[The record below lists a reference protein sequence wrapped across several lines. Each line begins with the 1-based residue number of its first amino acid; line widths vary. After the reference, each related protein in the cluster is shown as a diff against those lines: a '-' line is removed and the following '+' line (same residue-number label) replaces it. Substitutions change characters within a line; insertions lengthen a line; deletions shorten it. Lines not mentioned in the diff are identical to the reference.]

1 MLSQIGTIR
10 DYVYNIINS
19 SGQQVYENKIIS
31 IGNAL
36 NALSECLNAN
46 GIKFETNKIC
56 VVGLQSS
63 GKSTVLN
70 NLMNMPFLPTS
81 QGISTRLPIHIEMY
95 NTSESKAIFG
105 NYVNG
110 QWQDFKSIQLS
121 LPEPSPTE
129 LKQIE
134 TEIQT
139 ITNTKAGTGTNVT
152 NSPIYVRIYS
162 PNVPNF
168 TLIDTPGI
176 ISFGDKKSGQNS
188 NTNKYIRDIIGDYI
202 KDPKTIIL
210 AIVTARP
217 DINADFGLGFV
228 KEFDPDCERTICA
241 MTKID
246 KYNGSLLNFCTQ
258 KDVPQNVK
266 YGYYLL
272 KNRDVKEM
280 ETMTL
285 QQGIQAETEFFIND
299 SNYKN
304 ASFDEK
310 QNLGIANLRKKVGD
324 ILIEAIRNNIPEMKL
339 NLDIQEKKYTQEL
352 EELGCSIPDTP
363 QEKVSKLHIISTE
376 IADKF
381 KKLLKDNE
389 DLNNSAGAKINKIFD
404 NYRKD
409 ITKLDPFTTDKYED
423 EYIENIIR
431 NSDGLDMPSIAP
443 SMKVVS
449 FCLRDPSK
457 AVIGT
462 LLKPSEECA
471 KLVKQQIKEVMVT
484 ILSNTCYKRFH
495 KFVSNVQSHFDSNLL
510 ETYYELCISRIKEDI
525 KSEESLTFTNDEN
538 FHAEYQSIIDPN
550 KKNSKGNIVRS
561 LLKNYYDTIVKT
573 LQKTVPNKIVFHL
586 FDNLINTITTS
597 LITEIPKIENENLL
611 EESSDI
617 EYRRKYLT
625 SVLSK
630 IIEVK
635 DKINR
640 L

>member
-19 SGQQVYENKIIS
+19 SGQQLYESKIIS

-70 NLMNMPFLPTS
+70 NIMNMPFLPTS

-105 NYVNG
+105 SYLNG
-110 QWQDFKSIQLS
+110 QWQDYKTIHLS

-134 TEIQT
+134 TEIQL
-139 ITNTKAGTGTNVT
+139 ITDTKAGTGTNVT

-188 NTNKYIRDIIGDYI
+188 NTNKYIRDIIADYI

-210 AIVTARP
+210 SIVTARP

-272 KNRDVKEM
+272 KNRDIKEM

-285 QQGIQAETEFFIND
+285 QQGIQAETDFFLND

-304 ASFDEK
+304 ATFEEK
-310 QNLGIANLRKKVGD
+310 QNLGITNLRKKVGD
-324 ILIEAIRNNIPEMKL
+324 ILIEAIRNNIPELKL
-339 NLDIQEKKYTQEL
+339 NLDIQEKKYFQEL
-352 EELGCSIPDTP
+352 EDLGSSIPDTP

-389 DLNNSAGAKINKIFD
+389 DLNNSAGAKINIIFD
-404 NYRKD
+404 KYRKD
-409 ITKLDPFTTDKYED
+409 ITNIDPFTTDKYED

-457 AVIGT
+457 SVIGT

-471 KLVKQQIKEVMVT
+471 KLVKQQIKEVMIT
-484 ILSNTCYKRFH
+484 ILSNTCYKRFP
-495 KFVSNVQSHFDSNLL
+495 KFVSKVQSHFDSNLL
-510 ETYYELCISRIKEDI
+510 ERYYELCISRIKEDI
-525 KSEESLTFTNDEN
+525 KSEESLTYTNDEN
-538 FHAEYQSIIDPN
+538 FHIEYQSIIDPN

-586 FDNLINTITTS
+586 FDNLINNITTS
-597 LITEIPKIENENLL
+597 LITEIPKLENENLL
-611 EESSDI
+611 EESSEI

-635 DKINR
+635 DKINK